1 MKNAKTIWLHKYLR
15 SHSCL
20 LMKWFVHDFV
30 PAEAWKGM
38 TFYYEIEFV
47 NYAQILCGI
56 DSFLIM

>member
-15 SHSCL
+15 SHSSL

-47 NYAQILCGI
+47 NYAQILWH
-56 DSFLIM
+56 